1 MVLVKSTHNFSLYCT
16 SDLPSFNHII
26 TALQKYLI
34 ISMMKIAMKIDN
46 LFYDL
51 K

>member
-1 MVLVKSTHNFSLYCT
+1 MVLVKSTHNFSLYYT
-16 SDLPSFNHII
+16 LDLPLI
-26 TALQKYLI
+26 TLLQPYKKYLI